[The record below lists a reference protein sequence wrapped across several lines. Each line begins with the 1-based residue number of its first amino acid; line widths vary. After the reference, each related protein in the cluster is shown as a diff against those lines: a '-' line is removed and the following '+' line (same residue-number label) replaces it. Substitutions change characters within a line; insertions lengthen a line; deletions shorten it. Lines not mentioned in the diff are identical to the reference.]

1 MKRHNLAVSLVPAL
15 EYSSLADDGIMRAP
29 CSALIGVVA
38 CWSACQQQPLVEAF
52 APAKSAR
59 TPSLLAA
66 RPPVISNWRFD
77 KRKGTISGIVTKHPT
92 IPDGS
97 PVTTSRV
104 KDPSAVNTNIVVET
118 KSGSKYQLNAPAAG
132 EAQKA
137 AKEKKDIIEKAAAA
151 EKKRLA
157 EEKRAALEEQK
168 RAAAAEKKRLAEEKR
183 ATLEE
188 QKRNAALERQ
198 KRYAAS
204 QAEKKTPSVS
214 TKKVQKSK
222 PSISISLKQPA
233 APSVSP
239 VELGRRAK
247 STFSLTGTSVGVNDK
262 YLLAGKPRQ
271 SSGRQAKIWTAY
283 LASTEVPGI
292 PQGFE
297 DGDETKVQQ
306 LTIKLSPS
314 LERMRLESTN
324 YDKVQSGLFKG
335 RFVDKL
341 EYKTNMESNQRQLDR
356 KNSALVIESGQYDL
370 KALLA
375 ARKGAPLRGRALRD
389 AAVSAGQCIQA
400 VHSSGLVWSDLKT
413 ENFVVVVDKKNF
425 NKEVDD
431 VKGSSGLGGVKGID
445 LESVVQKGGNPID
458 YSPEATPPEFAK
470 AYMEGYGQ
478 AFVMDYSY
486 DIWSLGMML
495 YEISTGVEYFAGQS
509 PSQVTKL
516 LCAEDFS
523 VDVSDVPDAKLRDLI
538 AKCLDL
544 NPKKRPDITGFL
556 LHPYFLT
563 TGIGPI
569 SF

>member
-1 MKRHNLAVSLVPAL
+1 
-15 EYSSLADDGIMRAP
+15 MRAP
-29 CSALIGVVA
+29 RSALVGVLV
-38 CWSACQQQPLVEAF
+38 CWSAQQPWVEPF

-59 TPSLLAA
+59 TPVRYGASLLAA
-66 RPPVISNWRFD
+66 RPPVIRNWRFD
-77 KRKGTISGIVTKHPT
+77 KRKGTISGIVSRHPT

-97 PVTTSRV
+97 PVTTSPL
-104 KDPSAVNTNIVVET
+104 KNPSAAKQNIVVET
-118 KSGSKYQLNAPAAG
+118 KSGSKYQLVGSAD

-137 AKEKKDIIEKAAAA
+137 AQKAKEERDIFEKKRAAAAAA

-157 EEKRAALEEQK
+157 EKKRADV
-168 RAAAAEKKRLAEEKR
+168 
-183 ATLEE
+183 E
-188 QKRNAALERQ
+188 QKRNEAQE
-198 KRYAAS
+198 KRKRSVAS
-204 QAEKKTPSVS
+204 QAKQKAPSVS
-214 TKKVQKSK
+214 MNKVQKSK
-222 PSISISLKQPA
+222 PSISVSQKQPA

-239 VELGRRAK
+239 AILRRQAK
-247 STFSLTGTSVGVNDK
+247 STFGLTGTTVGENGK

-283 LASTEVPGI
+283 LASTEVPDI

-297 DGDETKVQQ
+297 EGDETKVQQ

-314 LERMRLESTN
+314 FERMRLESTN
-324 YDKVQSGLFKG
+324 YDKVQSGLFRG
-335 RFVDKL
+335 RFVEKL
-341 EYKTNMESNQRQLDR
+341 EYTTSMESSQRQLDR

-375 ARKGAPLRGRALRD
+375 ARKGVPLRGRALRD
-389 AAVSAGQCIQA
+389 AAASAGQCIQA

-413 ENFVVVVDKKNF
+413 ENFVVVVDKNNF

-431 VKGSSGLGGVKGID
+431 VNGSSGLGGVKGID
-445 LESVVQKGGNPID
+445 LESVVKKGGNPID
-458 YSPEATPPEFAK
+458 YSPEATPPEFAR

-478 AFVMDYSY
+478 EFIMDYSY
-486 DIWSLGMML
+486 DIWSLGMMM
-495 YEISTGVEYFAGQS
+495 YELATGVEYFAGQS

-523 VDVSDVPDAKLRDLI
+523 VDVSDVPDEKFQDLI

>member
-1 MKRHNLAVSLVPAL
+1 
-15 EYSSLADDGIMRAP
+15 MRAP
-29 CSALIGVVA
+29 CSLIGVIA
-38 CWSACQQQPLVEAF
+38 CWSACQQPLVKAF

-59 TPSLLAA
+59 TTNTGRFGIGASLLASGG

-77 KRKGTISGIVTKHPT
+77 KKKGTISGIVTRHPT

-97 PVTTSRV
+97 PVTTSRL
-104 KDPSAVNTNIVVET
+104 KNPSAVNQNTIVET
-118 KSGSKYQLNAPAAG
+118 NSGSKYQLTDPGPA
-132 EAQKA
+132 
-137 AKEKKDIIEKAAAA
+137 EKKDIFEKKKAAAA

-157 EEKRAALEEQK
+157 EKKRADIE
-168 RAAAAEKKRLAEEKR
+168 R
-183 ATLEE
+183 
-188 QKRNAALERQ
+188 QKRNAASE
-198 KRYAAS
+198 KRKRSAAS
-204 QAEKKTPSVS
+204 QAEQKASSVG
-214 TKKVQKSK
+214 TGKGQNSK
-222 PSISISLKQPA
+222 PSNSVSLKQPA

-239 VELGRRAK
+239 AVLRRQAK
-247 STFSLTGTSVGVNDK
+247 STFSLTGTTVGVNGK

-283 LASTEVPGI
+283 LASTEVPDI

-314 LERMRLESTN
+314 IERMRLESTN
-324 YDKVQSGLFKG
+324 YDKVQSGLFRG

-341 EYKTNMESNQRQLDR
+341 EYTTNMESSQRQLDR

-375 ARKGAPLRGRALRD
+375 ARKGVPLRGRALRD
-389 AAVSAGQCIQA
+389 AAASAGQCIQA

-431 VKGSSGLGGVKGID
+431 VNGSSGLSGVKGID
-445 LESVVQKGGNPID
+445 LESVVKKGGNPID
-458 YSPEATPPEFAK
+458 YSPEATPPEFAR

-478 AFVMDYSY
+478 EFIIDYSY
-486 DIWSLGMML
+486 DIWSLGMMM
-495 YEISTGVEYFAGQS
+495 YELSTGVEYFSGQS
-509 PSQVTKL
+509 PSQVTKM
-516 LCAEDFS
+516 LCAADFS
-523 VDVSDVPDAKLRDLI
+523 VDVSDVPDEKLRDLI